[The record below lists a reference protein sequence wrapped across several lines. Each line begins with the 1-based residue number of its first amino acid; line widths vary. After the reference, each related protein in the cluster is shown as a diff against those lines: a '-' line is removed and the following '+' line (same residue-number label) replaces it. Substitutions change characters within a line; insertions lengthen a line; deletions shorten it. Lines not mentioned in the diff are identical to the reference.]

1 MKKLDYRQFF
11 HCEPVSAQEYWQCPL
26 ETYLSQPLVISAA
39 SFDLH
44 KSKS

>member
-1 MKKLDYRQFF
+1 MKNLDLRQFF
-11 HCEPVSAQEYWQCPL
+11 HCELVSAQEYWQCPL
-26 ETYLSQPLVISAA
+26 ETHLSHLLVISAA